1 MARPRVCS
9 LGDLCLAA
17 ISANGFL
24 GRSTS
29 NAVVL
34 NPSSRAHYNALMRFM
49 VQGFTVF
56 LLAVLTAAPAFAATV
71 RGVVSDVTGAAL
83 PDSHVVLRGLATG
96 QEVETDTGADGRF
109 ELETPTPGTYLVI
122 VTRPGFSEAART
134 VVVESPDAAV
144 DVAVQLE
151 LGGFNAQV
159 SVTAVR
165 SERETRR
172 IPLHVETITRAAVEQ
187 ANTLS
192 TGDAL
197 ANSVAN
203 ITPVGN
209 GPFGVRPRL
218 RGLDSTRLLV
228 LVDGERLNTARQAT
242 DRQGAEVGLI
252 SPDAISR
259 LEIVNGAGTLLYGSD
274 ALAGTINIITNEPG
288 FSSERR
294 VLYGFN
300 GFYSSN
306 ENGARGTATIGASG
320 PRYAVRLQAGLES
333 FDDYKAGALTV
344 EDTNPFFAS
353 GALDRADTIDDNFG
367 FNFNAFPDPFNEPY
381 VRTSRDVPNSGASGN
396 FVNFSGQVKLGD
408 NRTLRVRYQRRE
420 MNDVGFPD
428 FARPYFFNVTSLPQ
442 SDLDRVSARYEAR
455 AITPWLANLSL
466 TAHWQKTERRLRNL
480 LPVQFPAPTQNSFF
494 PISVFRLD
502 VLSDTTQRVTTPGVD
517 LQAVLVPAANHV
529 LTTGLTFYR
538 DSSRD
543 TRTTATTTALV
554 GQVALGQRGPMPVVL
569 PEPMP
574 LGPPAIAHPVRVPD
588 ASLRDVAIFAQD
600 EWRLAPR
607 LSLVA
612 GLRGD
617 FYNVTT
623 KPTPGY
629 DVASVVAGAV
639 PAIDPSTLPDPD
651 GATYTR
657 QALTGDIGLV
667 ANTGGTISPFVRYG
681 RSYRHPNLE
690 ELLFAGPAT
699 AGSIAPNVKLEP
711 EQGNNVDAGAT
722 FNLSHISG
730 GAFFFVNQYTNFI
743 VQDLTTAVTP
753 SGGLAQ
759 TTNFA
764 DVRIHGLELSATAP
778 LAFRRGVVTL
788 SASSAF
794 MRGTIT
800 RGINPL
806 DGSTLDGEPADNIT
820 PVKVLAAVRFT
831 EPRGRWWAEYGVRTQ
846 GDVTRVIPTLLTSPF
861 RVAQDLL
868 SLKGFTVQRLGWGI
882 ALSRAREQLS
892 LNFAIENL
900 ANTYYRE
907 HFQFAPSRGR
917 SFTIGISAGTR

>member
-1 MARPRVCS
+1 
-9 LGDLCLAA
+9 
-17 ISANGFL
+17 
-24 GRSTS
+24 
-29 NAVVL
+29 
-34 NPSSRAHYNALMRFM
+34 MRLFI
-49 VQGFTVF
+49 QGLSVF
-56 LLAVLTAAPAFAATV
+56 IAAVLTSAPVFAATV

-83 PDSHVVLRGLATG
+83 PDSHVVLRGVATG
-96 QEVETDTGADGRF
+96 QETATDTGTDGRF
-109 ELETPTPGTYLVI
+109 QLDAPVTGTYLVI

-134 VVVESPDAAV
+134 IVIETAEAMV
-144 DVAVQLE
+144 DVPVQLE

-159 SVTAVR
+159 SVTAAR
-165 SERETRR
+165 SERETRQ
-172 IPLHVETITRAAVEQ
+172 IPLHVETITRASIDQ
-187 ANTLS
+187 DNTLS

-197 ANSVAN
+197 TTVAN

-259 LEIVNGAGTLLYGSD
+259 MEIVNGAGTLLYGSD

-288 FSSERR
+288 FSSADRL
-294 VLYGFN
+294 LYGFN
-300 GFYSSN
+300 GYYSSN

-320 PRYAVRLQAGLES
+320 PRYAIRLQAGLES
-333 FDDYKAGALTV
+333 YDDYKAGKLTV
-344 EDTNPFFAS
+344 EDTNPFFAT
-353 GALDRADTIDDNFG
+353 GALNRADTIDDNFG
-367 FNFNAFPDPFNEPY
+367 FAFNAFPDPFNAPY
-381 VRTSRDVPNSGASGN
+381 VRTSNEVPNSSGN
-396 FVNFSGQVKLGD
+396 GHFINLSGQVKLAE
-408 NRTLRVRYQRRE
+408 NRTVRVRYQRRE

-428 FARPYFFNVTSLPQ
+428 FADPYFFNATSLPQ

-455 AITPWLANLSL
+455 AVTPWLANLSL
-466 TAHWQKTERRLRNL
+466 TAHYQKTERLLRNL
-480 LPVQFPAPTQNSFF
+480 LPVQFPAPTPVAFF

-502 VLSDTTQRVTTPGVD
+502 VLSDTEQRVTTPGVD
-517 LQAVLVPAANHV
+517 LQAVFVPASNHL

-543 TRTTATTTALV
+543 SRTTTTTMSLV
-554 GQVALGQRGPMPVVL
+554 GQVALGQRGPAPTVFPTPVQ
-569 PEPMP
+569 
-574 LGPPAIAHPVRVPD
+574 LGPPTIAHPVRVPD

-600 EWRLAPR
+600 EWRLQPN

-623 KPTPGY
+623 EATPGY
-629 DVASVVAGAV
+629 DVASVVAGAIPPLD
-639 PAIDPSTLPDPD
+639 PATLPDPD

-667 ANTGGTISPFVRYG
+667 ANAGGAVSPFVRYG

-699 AGSIAPNVKLEP
+699 AGNIAPNVTLEP
-711 EQGNNVDAGAT
+711 EQGNNVDAGAK
-722 FNLSHISG
+722 FNFRRISG
-730 GAFFFVNQYTNFI
+730 GAYFFVNQYSNFI
-743 VQDLTTAVTP
+743 VQDLPIAVTP
-753 SGGLAQ
+753 SGPLVQ
-759 TTNFA
+759 TTNYA
-764 DVRIHGLELSATAP
+764 DVRIHGVELSANAP
-778 LAFRRGVVTL
+778 LVFEQGVLTL
-788 SASSAF
+788 SASTAF

-800 RGINPL
+800 KGRNPL
-806 DGSTLDGEPADNIT
+806 DGSALDGEPADNIT
-820 PVKVLAAVRFT
+820 PVKVLAAARFT

-846 GDVTRVIPTLLTSPF
+846 TDVTRITPTLLTSPF
-861 RVAQDLL
+861 RIAQDLL
-868 SLKGFTVQRLGWGI
+868 SLDGFTVQRLGWGV
-882 ALSRAREQLS
+882 ALTHSRDQLS

-900 ANTYYRE
+900 ANKYYRE
-907 HFQFAPSRGR
+907 HFQFAPARGR
-917 SFTIGISAGTR
+917 SFTVGVSTGTR